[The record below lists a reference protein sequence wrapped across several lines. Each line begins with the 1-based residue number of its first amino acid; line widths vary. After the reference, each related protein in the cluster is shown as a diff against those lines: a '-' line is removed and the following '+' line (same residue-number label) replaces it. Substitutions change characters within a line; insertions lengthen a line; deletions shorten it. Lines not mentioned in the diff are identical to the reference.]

1 MGESKECEFD
11 THFGCDFEVEFK
23 TLPDEIDCIFC
34 HFTSLEHTMHQTVD
48 MLGRR
53 ARLSL
58 REARYVMMGLCLF
71 DRKIASSI
79 RWLKKYY
86 PEKWN
91 RFRELHEK
99 QRKETKKEAE
109 KHRRMQEEFF
119 KHLTGKGKDD
129 AYRI

>member
-1 MGESKECEFD
+1 MERSKECEFD

-23 TLPDEIDCIFC
+23 TLPDEIDCVFC

-58 REARYVMMGLCLF
+58 KEARYVMMGLCLF

-79 RWLKKYY
+79 KWLKSII
-86 PEKWN
+86 
-91 RFRELHEK
+91 
-99 QRKETKKEAE
+99 QRSGSVS
-109 KHRRMQEEFF
+109 RNYMRS
-119 KHLTGKGKDD
+119 KGK
-129 AYRI
+129 RRRRKQKNIEGCRKSSSNT